1 MLYSKL
7 TCGFYDSAIHGD
19 NIPTDAVEIT
29 AEHHAA
35 LLVAQSSGKRI
46 DSDENGYPIAI
57 DQLLPLRTHTSLLSD
72 VAAKRWQV
80 ETDGIIVADVPIKTD
95 RGSQAQL
102 NSAFTSLKS
111 GLIADTPWKAAD
123 GSFTL
128 VTLAELEP
136 VAKAVAEHISS
147 CFAAERAHTEAI
159 NLLQTQVELDAYD
172 IDTGWPSAHY

>member
-35 LLVAQSSGKRI
+35 LLVAQSSGKQI
-46 DSDENGYPIAI
+46 TADEDGYPVAI
-57 DQLLPLRTHTSLLSD
+57 DLPQPIRTQTSLLAE

-80 ETDGIIVADVPIKTD
+80 ETGGISIGSTPIATD
-95 RGSQAQL
+95 RESQAQL
-102 NSAFTSLKS
+102 NSAYTSLKS
-111 GLIADTPWKAAD
+111 GLIADTAWKDAN

-128 VTLAELEP
+128 VTLPDLELITQ
-136 VAKAVAEHISS
+136 AVGAHVRA
-147 CFAAERAHTEAI
+147 CFAAEQEHNELISALE
-159 NLLQTQVELDAYD
+159 TQAELDAYD
-172 IDTGWPSAHY
+172 IHVGWPSNSQ

>member
-1 MLYSKL
+1 MYYSKS
-7 TCGFYDSAIHGD
+7 TGGFYSLDIHGN
-19 NIPTDAVEIT
+19 NIPPEAVEIT
-29 AEHHAA
+29 TEDHSA
-35 LLVAQSSGKRI
+35 LMLAQSEGKQI
-46 DSDENGYPIAI
+46 VADDNGNPIAI
-57 DQLLPLRTHTSLLSD
+57 NPPMPIRTNVVLLAD
-72 VAAKRWQV
+72 VAAKRWHV

-102 NSAFTSLKS
+102 NSAYTSLKS

-172 IDTGWPSAHY
+172 IDTGWPSANY